1 MTNSGS
7 DFHFRCQ
14 LRLRLFFSSLLN
26 DLGHKCD
33 DVIYSIGTD
42 TVDFKAFAAIETA
55 SILFPKLLVGFL
67 PCGLGIA
74 AFIFQLFLVQF
85 LSLLKVFWNQVPHV
99 FGDRLLVFSSKGDGG
114 HPPLCI
120 LGEWAFEHHT
130 ALYQAVSPAPQG
142 DF

>member
-1 MTNSGS
+1 MLPASQS
-7 DFHFRCQ
+7 IQ
-14 LRLRLFFSSLLN
+14 FSIHVVVSPLLN
-26 DLGHKCD
+26 DLGHKSN
-33 DVIYSIGTD
+33 DVIYFIGTD

-74 AFIFQLFLVQF
+74 AFSFQRFLVQF
-85 LSLLKVFWNQVPHV
+85 LSLLKVFWDQVPHV
-99 FGDRLLVFSSKGDGG
+99 IGDWLLIFPPKGDGG

-120 LGEWAFEHHT
+120 LGEWAFEHYT